1 MIDDQLK
8 EQIRNAVDIVQIIG
22 ERVPLKKAG
31 KAYLARCPFHT
42 EKTPSFNVNPDLQIY
57 KCFGCGVGG
66 DVFSFL
72 MAYDKIS
79 FPEALR
85 ALAERAGIPMTD
97 TVSRKHQARRE
108 ANDPYYQA
116 NALAREYFV
125 DSLNDPKKGTS
136 AREYLTQRGLTEET
150 IHKFGLGYAPDSWD
164 GLLAL
169 ARIRNITPNILVE
182 SGLAVRNE
190 KGRVY
195 DRFRGRVTFPI
206 TNDSGRVVAFGAR
219 TLDPDGEPKYLNSS
233 ESPVYQKNRIL
244 YGLYHA
250 REAIRREK
258 TVFVVEG
265 YMDVIRLMQD
275 GIGNVVATC
284 GTSLT
289 AEHGRL
295 LKRYS
300 DRVVLI
306 FDGDTAGGRAAV
318 RAGDTLLEAGIESIV
333 ALLPAGEDP
342 DTLVAR
348 DGPDALQK
356 IADDGTPF
364 VRFRWKRL
372 GEEYDLRTVTGRNSA
387 IGVILDVV
395 ALVEDELTRTLLA
408 SQVADFGAVDDA
420 LVMRAINIRRQRRTP
435 RRDPDTSN
443 RPPKPPKRW
452 NPPIAEKE
460 LVARMVN
467 RPWVCDMVRD
477 VGTELFVDELARKI
491 AHQMIDFV
499 DIGES
504 PSIDRLLDQ
513 HRDDPEWMNAVSEL
527 PRIECD
533 EDDIEQAVSENI
545 ANIQLPHVR
554 SAINNLRA
562 RLRDTL
568 SPEEQRETLEQLQEL
583 TRESQRLI
591 AIFGRSLK

>member
-1 MIDDQLK
+1 MTDDQLK

-31 KAYLARCPFHT
+31 KAFVARCPFHT
-42 EKTPSFNVNPDLQIY
+42 EKTPSFNVNPELQIY

-72 MAYDKIS
+72 MAYDKVS

-85 ALAERAGIPMTD
+85 ALAERAGIPLTD
-97 TVSRKHQARRE
+97 TVNRKHQARRE

-136 AREYLTQRGLTEET
+136 AREYLTRRGLTDET
-150 IHKFGLGYAPDSWD
+150 IKKFGLGYAPDSWD

-169 ARIRNITPNILVE
+169 ARIRSIAPSVLVE
-182 SGLAVRNE
+182 SGLAVKNE

-250 REAIRREK
+250 RDAIRREK
-258 TVFVVEG
+258 CVFVVEG

-289 AEHGRL
+289 AEHGRI

-300 DRVVLI
+300 DRIVLI
-306 FDGDTAGGRAAV
+306 FDGDTAGQRAAI
-318 RAGDTLLEAGIESIV
+318 RAGDTLLEAGVESIV
-333 ALLPAGEDP
+333 ALLPTGEDP
-342 DTLVAR
+342 DTLVAKN
-348 DGPDALQK
+348 GPDALRR
-356 IADDGTPF
+356 IADEGTPF

-372 GEEYDLRTVTGRNSA
+372 GEEYDLRTSTGRNSA
-387 IGVILDVV
+387 ISVMLDIV
-395 ALVEDELTRTLLA
+395 APVEDELTRTLLA
-408 SQVADFGAVDDA
+408 SQVAEFGAVDDA
-420 LVMRAINIRRQRRTP
+420 LVMRAINKRRQRRAP
-435 RRDPDTSN
+435 RRDPDTSR

-460 LVARMVN
+460 LVARMID

-477 VGTELFVDELARKI
+477 VGMELFVDELAQKI
-491 AHQMIDFV
+491 AHQMIDLV
-499 DIGES
+499 DVGES

-513 HRDDPEWMNAVSEL
+513 HREDPEWMNAVTAL
-527 PRIECD
+527 AQIECD

-562 RLRDTL
+562 KLRERLP
-568 SPEEQRETLEQLQEL
+568 PEEQRQTLERLQEL
-583 TRESQRLI
+583 TRESQRLT
-591 AIFGRSLK
+591 ALFDRPLE